1 MAERPSALPHYA
13 VAGYTNLN
21 DADFDRQLSLRQA
34 YRVMAQYV
42 SDHFE
47 RGELTTG
54 DLLAHLALLESGGS
68 FDPATLDDFLIAARK
83 VLDDDERGAIT
94 VR

>member
-1 MAERPSALPHYA
+1 M
-13 VAGYTNLN
+13 AGYTNLN
-21 DADFDRQLSLRQA
+21 DAEFDRQLTLREA

-54 DLLAHLALLESGGS
+54 DLLAHLSLLESGGS
-68 FDPATLDDFLIAARK
+68 FDPATLDDFLNAAKK
-83 VLDDDERGAIT
+83 VLDEGQRGAIT